1 MLASMVTAARLA
13 PADPT
18 PSQLKLLDLTNLLA
32 PPRCSKRCEPT
43 KSLRLSL
50 DHLVGAGEQSWRHL
64 DAECLGGLHVDRQ
77 FVLRRRLHRQVGRLL
92 TLEDTIDIGGR
103 LSVLLDLIG
112 SIGDQTAGSYEETQ
126 EVDRG
131 QLELRRKRDDQI
143 AMKERRREITTRPP
157 LPERAKADRVRLISS
172 ASRTLIGIASMPR
185 VGATDWIAPHSP
197 VPEGM
202 AGSRKTAARPYRWR
216 DLLE

>member
-1 MLASMVTAARLA
+1 
-13 PADPT
+13 
-18 PSQLKLLDLTNLLA
+18 
-32 PPRCSKRCEPT
+32 
-43 KSLRLSL
+43 LS
-50 DHLVGAGEQSWRHL
+50 
-64 DAECLGGLHVDRQ
+64 
-77 FVLRRRLHRQVGRLL
+77 
-92 TLEDTIDIGGR
+92 I
-103 LSVLLDLIG
+103 LLDLIG

-143 AMKERRREITTRPP
+143 AMKERRRVGITTRPP

-172 ASRTLIGIASMPR
+172 ASRTLIGIASMPK
-185 VGATDWIAPHSP
+185 VGATDWIAPNSP

-202 AGSRKTAARPYRWR
+202 AGIPKDCRTPYRWC